1 MDEKFK
7 NGELSKEELECFVNT
22 DLLITELSN
31 IKQDTTNNNNVV
43 YERIVKSQKRDRATS
58 LAYGLS
64 VIQSME
70 LYNIK
75 NVMDEEDI
83 DDELIYF

>member
-1 MDEKFK
+1 M
-7 NGELSKEELECFVNT
+7 ECFVNT

-75 NVMDEEDI
+75 NVMDEEDV

>member
-1 MDEKFK
+1 MANNIRPIWEDYYVTL
-7 NGELSKEELECFVNT
+7 NTKESPVNYGIYEVG
-22 DLLITELSN
+22 DFG
-31 IKQDTTNNNNVV
+31 TTNNNNVV

-75 NVMDEEDI
+75 NVMDEEDV

>member
-1 MDEKFK
+1 MS
-7 NGELSKEELECFVNT
+7 NEELECFVNT

-43 YERIVKSQKRDRATS
+43 YERIVKCQKRDRATS

-75 NVMDEEDI
+75 NVMDEEDV